1 MVVVGFIMFVLF
13 VCVFYYSIKYKIIKL
28 CWLLKSVF
36 YGLLFFW
43 IVCEVGWFVV
53 EYGCQLWLIV
63 EVFLVY
69 MLVFNFVVSDVV
81 IIFVV
86 YSVFYIGM
94 FIIGFYL
101 MKKFVKKGLIF
112 FVDKQFDIEFDFI
125 DFDE

>member
-53 EYGCQLWLIV
+53 EYGC
-63 EVFLVY
+63 
-69 MLVFNFVVSDVV
+69 
-81 IIFVV
+81 
-86 YSVFYIGM
+86 
-94 FIIGFYL
+94 
-101 MKKFVKKGLIF
+101 
-112 FVDKQFDIEFDFI
+112 
-125 DFDE
+125 